1 MEGRC
6 GGGCGGG
13 EDLVMDREEEK
24 AEEEDEAKEFMMV
37 YNEDMVERQNEVE
50 DVVVD
55 REED

>member
-1 MEGRC
+1 
-6 GGGCGGG
+6 
-13 EDLVMDREEEK
+13 MDREEEK